1 MTQTEN
7 LEKLSAVAQEV
18 RASLDLGR
26 SRSLQ
31 DLFDYLLVRTLNGET
46 TREADIA
53 TDVLGKSGSDALV
66 DASARVCVHRLR
78 KKLDGYYAG
87 PGQNQSHRLSLPKGE
102 YRFEVFDSAS
112 EPEVSEVE
120 ADAAS
125 VAVPPPSAPRKTS
138 FWRMAA
144 LAVAGLG
151 IGLAGGAM
159 LSADRG
165 FTAEQREVR
174 SSSIWA
180 PLIGDTRPMV
190 IVAGDYYIMGERDV
204 PDADPAR
211 LVREYT
217 INSREELDE
226 HMMFDPTLRSRYVD
240 LNLFYL
246 PVSAASAIRS
256 VSAVAGPVKLDPAST
271 QVITSS
277 ALSAT
282 HIKDNDIVY
291 VGLLSGLG
299 LLHQVVFDDSRFG
312 FAGSFD
318 EIVDRKT
325 GEHYVSEPPQ
335 GGQVP
340 LRNFAYIASM
350 PGPRGNRI
358 IVIAGTRDAALLEA
372 AALVTSREGI
382 EELAAVSKDGYFEAV
397 YAVDG
402 LGTANLSSK
411 LIAAEPRTNAQDWDA
426 FTEQPEN
433 QSAE

>member
-1 MTQTEN
+1 MTQTETF
-7 LEKLSAVAQEV
+7 EKLSAVAHEV

-31 DLFDYLLVRTLNGET
+31 DLFDYLLARSLNGEA

-87 PGQNQSHRLSLPKGE
+87 PGQNQSHRLTLPKGE
-102 YRFEVFDSAS
+102 YRFEVIDSAS
-112 EPEVSEVE
+112 APVEVD
-120 ADAAS
+120 ADEDAPAA
-125 VAVPPPSAPRKTS
+125 PPPPPVRSKSLLRT
-138 FWRMAA
+138 AA
-144 LAVAGLG
+144 LVIAGLAV
-151 IGLAGGAM
+151 GLAGGAM
-159 LSADRG
+159 LGTDRG

-174 SSSIWA
+174 SSPIWA
-180 PLIGDTRPMV
+180 PVVGATRPMV
-190 IVAGDYYIMGERDV
+190 IVAGDYYIMGERDE

-211 LVREYT
+211 LVREYY

-226 HMMFDPTLRSRYVD
+226 RMMFDPTLRSRYVD

-271 QVITSS
+271 QVVTAS

-372 AALVTSREGI
+372 AALATSREGI

-411 LIAAEPRTNAQDWDA
+411 LIAAEPRTQAKDWDA
-426 FTEQPEN
+426 ITEQPEN
-433 QSAE
+433 QAAE